1 MCYTFFGTSEKFKL
15 FKITNCTT
23 VLGEFYQNCWL
34 PLKNTKCSNNLSL
47 NLLCFGL
54 CIIPA
59 KENSLSTGADE
70 GKAVLCLRKT
80 FLTAGYLFK
89 LCRSLLVSCRKCS
102 VCTCP
107 SEILS
112 FSVGEMLKIKKLSS
126 WSIVFTWQKNI
137 IKNVT
142 KNVIRITVTL
152 TKM

>member
-23 VLGEFYQNCWL
+23 VCGEFYQNCWL
-34 PLKNTKCSNNLSL
+34 PLKNSKYSNNLSI

-70 GKAVLCLRKT
+70 GKAVLYPKKT
-80 FLTAGYLFK
+80 FSTAGYLFK
-89 LCRSLLVSCRKCS
+89 LFRSLLVSYRKCRA
-102 VCTCP
+102 CTSP

-112 FSVGEMLKIKKLSS
+112 FSVGELLKIKKLSS
-126 WSIVFTWQKNI
+126 WSIVKKI
-137 IKNVT
+137 
-142 KNVIRITVTL
+142 
-152 TKM
+152 